1 MSEDT
6 QCVATTQKKSR
17 CTHYGLYFE
26 GYCKMHQNM
35 KLKTDAEYKARYDA
49 RPHQGAIP
57 ILRHEHP
64 APAPARA
71 RSISPPPPPP
81 PPPPP
86 APAPAPALAPA
97 SRLIT
102 LEPVY
107 TETAAKRRDENIGK
121 NKKLIESLSHP
132 TPEHLILYS
141 VKFIHIWDK
150 YHIPGF
156 ECPRAYAIL
165 RHVAVRTTREIED
178 RDKLFKAVLSLYL
191 LSEGNHPEYISY
203 ISIPSARREDA
214 LQQITN
220 ALLPFTKLEDD
231 RMIPSLGI
239 IPKTDAW
246 VKIIRRRYIE
256 ETRRLQEEARRIA
269 EEERKRLEEAAAA
282 LAAEAAERRRQLQED
297 LLRRPV
303 VFKRDPDGGVDLAA
317 LGADPQSVHRSS
329 VQNTTQKALPKLM
342 TRCLEEGQ
350 ETLLEIITDLTDT
363 TKVRVSGTDTR
374 ERMITEITNDYF
386 ECIAFSV
393 PYGDVLD
400 RVWAFIRSHKY
411 RSDMFIRLA
420 QEIAEGM
427 GMCTNGKM
435 ARLINVL
442 QGYDD
447 TLEID
452 PPKEVFQEKIAL
464 LMKRPAEDRAEAA
477 RALFIEFSIP
487 EAEQAPWLESLED

>member
-17 CTHYGLYFE
+17 CTHHGLYFE

-49 RPHQGAIP
+49 RPHQAAIP

-71 RSISPPPPPP
+71 RSISPPPLPPP
-81 PPPPP
+81 
-86 APAPAPALAPA
+86 PAPALAPA

-132 TPEHLILYS
+132 TPEQLVLYS
-141 VKFIHIWDK
+141 VKFIHIWDR
-150 YHIPGF
+150 YSIPGF

-165 RHVAVRTTREIED
+165 RHVAVRTTREIEE

-191 LSEGNHPEYISY
+191 LSEGNHPEYNGY
-203 ISIPSARREDA
+203 IYIPSARREDA

-220 ALLPFTKLEDD
+220 ALLPFTKLESDM
-231 RMIPSLGI
+231 MIPSLGI
-239 IPKTDAW
+239 IPKTDPW

-256 ETRRLQEEARRIA
+256 ETKRLQEEARKRA

-282 LAAEAAERRRQLQED
+282 AAAVEAERRRQMQEN
-297 LLRRPV
+297 LRQHPV
-303 VFKRDPDGGVDLAA
+303 IFKRDPEGGIDLAA
-317 LGADPQSVHRSS
+317 FATDQQNIHRSS
-329 VQNTTQKALPKLM
+329 VQKATEKAVHKLI
-342 TRCLEEGQ
+342 TRCIEEGQ
-350 ETLLEIITDLTDT
+350 ETLPEIIIDLKDT

-374 ERMITEITNDYF
+374 ERMITELTHDYF
-386 ECIAFSV
+386 ECIAFSI

-400 RVWAFIRSHKY
+400 RVWAFIRSHKD
-411 RSDMFIRLA
+411 RLHIFIRLA

-447 TLEID
+447 TLEVD

-464 LMKRPAEDRAEAA
+464 LMKRPAEERAEAA